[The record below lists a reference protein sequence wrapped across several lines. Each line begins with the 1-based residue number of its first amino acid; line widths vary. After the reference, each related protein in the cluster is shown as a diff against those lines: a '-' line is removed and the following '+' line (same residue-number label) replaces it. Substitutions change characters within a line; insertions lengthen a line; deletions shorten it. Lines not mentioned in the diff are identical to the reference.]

1 MKMNLPDLA
10 YTIMMNDKADKL
22 LIKWKD
28 TVILVGTPNDVFWM
42 AQGCLVVT
50 TVKYANRV
58 YIINV
63 EIEERVSG
71 I

>member
-10 YTIMMNDKADKL
+10 YTIMKNDKADKL

-28 TVILVGTPNDVFWM
+28 TIILVGTPNDVFWM
-42 AQGCLVVT
+42 TQSCLVVT
-50 TVKYANRV
+50 TVKYTNRV

-63 EIEERVSG
+63 EIEERVDG